1 MLVDKTHNMINK
13 RSNNK
18 CSRLMLLIGTF
29 RDFRKLPSCAS
40 PNAWENSFRPR
51 NPGRSKL
58 AKFPHQKNPTKKT
71 MSTLHSKTPKKNI
84 PNSTWLPPPP
94 RRTSSHPSGLRSPF
108 KPSRLVSLAQLTSAI
123 NGGYHQKEKPQ
134 KETFENSKRH
144 RLEGIG
150 VWEVLN
156 AKKAWF

>member
-1 MLVDKTHNMINK
+1 MFPIDATDWKFSETSENCQVAHRQMLGKTHFDPEIRVGRN
-13 RSNNK
+13 
-18 CSRLMLLIGTF
+18 
-29 RDFRKLPSCAS
+29 LPH
-40 PNAWENSFRPR
+40 FHT
-51 NPGRSKL
+51 K
-58 AKFPHQKNPTKKT
+58 KIQQKKT
-71 MSTLHSKTPKKNI
+71 MSTLHSKTPPKKNI

-94 RRTSSHPSGLRSPF
+94 RRTSSHPSGLRVST
-108 KPSRLVSLAQLTSAI
+108 SRLVSLAQLTSAI

-156 AKKAWF
+156 VKKAWF